1 MNIKLFERI
10 LLMEMKNYPK
20 GYSAG
25 PDGIYYHGEHFSN
38 ALIEITD
45 YYEVKSLTADDPGD
59 CYVEVAFKVGEKI
72 YTAVIPCSGLE
83 KAMRFIPRNDVK
95 FVKSESV
102 CNRFLSETI
111 GKSLLDAKRHTKYSL
126 SPGYNHFQV
135 KGDSKAH
142 YVFLL
147 GNCIIGETERI
158 GVDLAPQNE
167 AIAKF
172 KRPLSTQN
180 AEFMPW
186 GSDFLDSDNIPGV
199 LLMAALTPFIMPLID
214 ESQRSR
220 FEFNTYVY
228 GDSGSGKSAI
238 TKLLVDYF
246 EGSPNI
252 INLHSNK
259 SEIDKIFEYKHCCVA
274 IDDLCGTDSN
284 RERENNEQKLSEN
297 LKRVQTPGQIVRDGK
312 MIKNESMLFVT
323 GEYLLKSSST
333 LNRCL
338 VVNLKDPIPPKEI
351 NKRCRNKDQY
361 LEMVRCFI
369 EWVCKNYDRLSEDLN
384 SKLSDVKNHKN
395 KAERYSGFNRNY
407 AIKSLLFCICDIFC
421 EFIRSVSHDDMTMIT
436 RRRSIENSIEAQID
450 DTLRHLENRSSEY
463 ASSRNIVEKAAAA
476 ILNSQNVTN
485 DINKFRKAI
494 RLDEDPRY
502 LDEGP
507 HYYDNQ
513 LEGSFIISGKELRN
527 IFSSRLSAKSIGEA
541 LADENVLM
549 LSKDGSRTYPIRKQ
563 GKSKDKWMKKFYH
576 INADALKEYAPCS
589 DETEDKKPKKPK
601 KPKKR
606 ELGIFRQYGVWNKRK
621 KQ

>member
-1 MNIKLFERI
+1 MKI
-10 LLMEMKNYPK
+10 KNYPR

-186 GSDFLDSDNIPGV
+186 VSDFLDSDNIPGV

-312 MIKNESMLFVT
+312 RIKNESMLFVT

-351 NKRCRNKDQY
+351 NKLCRNKDQY

-463 ASSRNIVEKAAAA
+463 ASSRNIVEKVAAA

-563 GKSKDKWMKKFYH
+563 GKSQGKWTKKFYH

-589 DETEDKKPKKPK
+589 DETEDKKPE
-601 KPKKR
+601 KR
-606 ELGIFRQYGVWNKRK
+606 ESSIFWQREAFWDKKK

>member
-1 MNIKLFERI
+1 MKI
-10 LLMEMKNYPK
+10 KNYPR

-186 GSDFLDSDNIPGV
+186 VSDFLDSDNIPGV

-351 NKRCRNKDQY
+351 NKLCRNKDQY

-527 IFSSRLSAKSIGEA
+527 IFSPRLSAKSIGEA

-563 GKSKDKWMKKFYH
+563 GKSQGKWTKKFYH

-589 DETEDKKPKKPK
+589 DETEDKKPE
-601 KPKKR
+601 KR
-606 ELGIFRQYGVWNKRK
+606 ESSIFWQREAFWDKKK

>member
-1 MNIKLFERI
+1 MIIR
-10 LLMEMKNYPK
+10 NYPK

-45 YYEVKSLTADDPGD
+45 YYEVKFLTSGVTSDT
-59 CYVEVAFKVGEKI
+59 YVEVKFIVEEKN
-72 YTAVIPCSGLE
+72 YFATIPYYDL
-83 KAMRFIPRNDVK
+83 KNAMRFIPRNDVK

-111 GKSLLDAKRHTKYSL
+111 KGAILNKEPRIRYSL
-126 SPGYNHFQV
+126 DQGYNRFLAE
-135 KGDSKAH
+135 KDSDAH

-147 GNCIIGETERI
+147 GNCIIGDTERI
-158 GVDLAPQNE
+158 GVDIAPQNE
-167 AIAKF
+167 ALAKF

-186 GSDFLDSDNIPGV
+186 VSDFLDSDNIPGV

-312 MIKNESMLFVT
+312 RIKNESMLFVT

-351 NKRCRNKDQY
+351 NKLCRNKDQY

-407 AIKSLLFCICDIFC
+407 AIKSLLFCICDIFY

-463 ASSRNIVEKAAAA
+463 ASSRNIVEEVATA
-476 ILNSQNVTN
+476 ILNSKNVYD
-485 DINKFRKAI
+485 DIKDFRNAI
-494 RLDEDPRY
+494 CF
-502 LDEGP
+502 DEGP
-507 HYYDNQ
+507 RYYDDQ
-513 LEGSFIISGKELRN
+513 LEGSFIISGEELKK

-541 LADENVLM
+541 LADENVLI

-563 GKSKDKWMKKFYH
+563 GKSKDKWTKKFYH
-576 INADALKEYAPCS
+576 INADSLKEYAPCS

-601 KPKKR
+601 KREPGMFPLPK
-606 ELGIFRQYGVWNKRK
+606 QYGVWNKRK

>member
-1 MNIKLFERI
+1 MKI
-10 LLMEMKNYPK
+10 KNYPR

-147 GNCIIGETERI
+147 GKCIIGETERI

-186 GSDFLDSDNIPGV
+186 VSDFLDSDNIPGV

-351 NKRCRNKDQY
+351 NKLCRNKDQY

-541 LADENVLM
+541 LADENMLI

-563 GKSKDKWMKKFYH
+563 GKSKDKWTKKFYH

-601 KPKKR
+601 KREPGMFPLPK
-606 ELGIFRQYGVWNKRK
+606 QYGVWNKRK

>member
-1 MNIKLFERI
+1 MKI
-10 LLMEMKNYPK
+10 KNYPR

-83 KAMRFIPRNDVK
+83 KAMCFIPRNDVK

-186 GSDFLDSDNIPGV
+186 VSDFLDSDNIPGV

-351 NKRCRNKDQY
+351 NKLCRNKDQY

-563 GKSKDKWMKKFYH
+563 GKSQGKWTKKFYH

-589 DETEDKKPKKPK
+589 DETEDKKPE
-601 KPKKR
+601 KR
-606 ELGIFRQYGVWNKRK
+606 ESSISWQREAFWDKKK

>member
-1 MNIKLFERI
+1 MKI
-10 LLMEMKNYPK
+10 KNYPR

-186 GSDFLDSDNIPGV
+186 VSDFLDSDNIPGV

-351 NKRCRNKDQY
+351 NKLCRNKDQY

-407 AIKSLLFCICDIFC
+407 AIKSLLFCICDIIC

-563 GKSKDKWMKKFYH
+563 GKSQGKWTKKFYH

-589 DETEDKKPKKPK
+589 DETEDKKPE
-601 KPKKR
+601 KR
-606 ELGIFRQYGVWNKRK
+606 ESSIFWQREAFWDKKK

>member
-1 MNIKLFERI
+1 
-10 LLMEMKNYPK
+10 MKIRNYPK

-45 YYEVKSLTADDPGD
+45 YYEVKFLTSGVTSDT
-59 CYVEVAFKVGEKI
+59 YVEVKFIVEEKN
-72 YTAVIPCSGLE
+72 YFATIPYYDL
-83 KAMRFIPRNDVK
+83 KNAMRFIPRNDVK

-111 GKSLLDAKRHTKYSL
+111 KGAILNKEPRIRYSL
-126 SPGYNHFQV
+126 DQGYNRFPAE
-135 KGDSKAH
+135 KDSDAH

-147 GNCIIGETERI
+147 GNCIIGDTERI
-158 GVDLAPQNE
+158 GVDIAPQNE

-186 GSDFLDSDNIPGV
+186 VSDFLDSDNIPGV

-312 MIKNESMLFVT
+312 RIKNESMLFVT

-351 NKRCRNKDQY
+351 NKLCRNKDQY

-463 ASSRNIVEKAAAA
+463 ASSRNIVEKVAAA

-527 IFSSRLSAKSIGEA
+527 VFSSRLSAKSIGEA
-541 LADENVLM
+541 LADENVLI

-563 GKSKDKWMKKFYH
+563 GKSQGKWMKKFYH
-576 INADALKEYAPCS
+576 INADSLKEYAPCS
-589 DETEDKKPKKPK
+589 DETEDKKPE
-601 KPKKR
+601 KR
-606 ELGIFRQYGVWNKRK
+606 ESSIFRQHEAFWDKKK

>member
-1 MNIKLFERI
+1 
-10 LLMEMKNYPK
+10 MEIKNYPR
-20 GYSAG
+20 GYSAD

-45 YYEVKSLTADDPGD
+45 YYEVKSLTADVPGD

-72 YTAVIPCSGLE
+72 YTVVIPCSGLE

-147 GNCIIGETERI
+147 GNFIIGDTERI
-158 GVDLAPQNE
+158 GVDIAPQNE
-167 AIAKF
+167 ALAKF

-180 AEFMPW
+180 AEFMSW
-186 GSDFLDSDNIPGV
+186 VSDFLDSDNIPGV

-312 MIKNESMLFVT
+312 RIKNESMLFVT

-351 NKRCRNKDQY
+351 NKLCRNKDQY
-361 LEMVRCFI
+361 LEMVRRFI

-384 SKLSDVKNHKN
+384 SRLSDVKNHKN
-395 KAERYSGFNRNY
+395 KAVRYSGFNRNY
-407 AIKSLLFCICDIFC
+407 AIRSLLFCTCDIFC
-421 EFIRSVSHDDMTMIT
+421 EFIRSISRDDMKVIYM
-436 RRRSIENSIEAQID
+436 RRSIENSIEVQID

-463 ASSRNIVEKAAAA
+463 ASSRNIVEEAAAA
-476 ILNSQNVTN
+476 ILNSQNVYD
-485 DINKFRKAI
+485 DIKVFRNAI
-494 RLDEDPRY
+494 CF
-502 LDEGP
+502 DEGP
-507 HYYDNQ
+507 RYYDDQ
-513 LEGSFIISGKELRN
+513 LEGSFIISGEELKK

-541 LADENVLM
+541 LADENMLI

-563 GKSKDKWMKKFYH
+563 GKSKDKWTKKFYH

-601 KPKKR
+601 KREPGMFPLPK
-606 ELGIFRQYGVWNKRK
+606 QYGVWNKRK

>member
-1 MNIKLFERI
+1 MKI
-10 LLMEMKNYPK
+10 KNYPR

-186 GSDFLDSDNIPGV
+186 VSDFLDSDTIPGV

-312 MIKNESMLFVT
+312 RIKNESMLFVT

-351 NKRCRNKDQY
+351 NKLCRNKDQY

-369 EWVCKNYDRLSEDLN
+369 EWVCKNYDRLSKNLN
-384 SKLSDVKNHKN
+384 SRLSDVKNHKS
-395 KAERYSGFNRNY
+395 KAARYSGFNRNY
-407 AIKSLLFCICDIFC
+407 AIKSLLFCTCDIFC
-421 EFIRSVSHDDMTMIT
+421 EFIRSVSNDDMTMIT
-436 RRRSIENSIEAQID
+436 RRRSIENSIEVQID

-463 ASSRNIVEKAAAA
+463 ASSRNIVEEVAAA
-476 ILNSQNVTN
+476 ILNSKNVYD
-485 DINKFRKAI
+485 DIKVFRNAI
-494 RLDEDPRY
+494 CF
-502 LDEGP
+502 DEGP
-507 HYYDNQ
+507 RYYGDQ
-513 LEGSFIISGKELRN
+513 LEGSFIISGEELKK

-541 LADENVLM
+541 LADENMLI

-563 GKSKDKWMKKFYH
+563 GKSKDKWTKKFYH

-601 KPKKR
+601 KREPGMFPLPK
-606 ELGIFRQYGVWNKRK
+606 QYGVWNKRK

>member
-10 LLMEMKNYPK
+10 LLMEIKNYPR

-45 YYEVKSLTADDPGD
+45 YYEVKSLTADVPGD

-83 KAMRFIPRNDVK
+83 KAMRFIPRNEVK
-95 FVKSESV
+95 FNKKEST
-102 CNRFLSETI
+102 CNDFLSGTIKGAILNMEHRIRYSLDQGYNRFPAE
-111 GKSLLDAKRHTKYSL
+111 K
-126 SPGYNHFQV
+126 
-135 KGDSKAH
+135 DSDAH

-147 GNCIIGETERI
+147 GNCIIGDTERI
-158 GVDLAPQNE
+158 GVDIAPQNE
-167 AIAKF
+167 ALAKF

-186 GSDFLDSDNIPGV
+186 VSDFLDSDNIPGV

-312 MIKNESMLFVT
+312 RIKNESMLFVT

-351 NKRCRNKDQY
+351 NKLCRNNDQY

-463 ASSRNIVEKAAAA
+463 ASSRNIVEKAAA

-527 IFSSRLSAKSIGEA
+527 VFSSRLSAKSIGEA

-563 GKSKDKWMKKFYH
+563 GKSQGKWTKKFYH

-589 DETEDKKPKKPK
+589 DETEDKKPEM
-601 KPKKR
+601 R
-606 ELGIFRQYGVWNKRK
+606 ESSIFRQHEAFWDKKK

>member
-1 MNIKLFERI
+1 MKI
-10 LLMEMKNYPK
+10 KNYPR

-186 GSDFLDSDNIPGV
+186 VSDFLDSDNIPGV

-351 NKRCRNKDQY
+351 NKLCRNKDQY

-421 EFIRSVSHDDMTMIT
+421 EFIRSVSNDDMTMIT
-436 RRRSIENSIEAQID
+436 RRRSIENSIEVQID

-463 ASSRNIVEKAAAA
+463 ASSRNIVEEVATA
-476 ILNSQNVTN
+476 ILNSKNVYD
-485 DINKFRKAI
+485 DIKDFRNAI
-494 RLDEDPRY
+494 CF
-502 LDEGP
+502 DEGP
-507 HYYDNQ
+507 RYYDDQ
-513 LEGSFIISGKELRN
+513 LEGSFIISGEELKK

-541 LADENVLM
+541 LADENVLI

-563 GKSKDKWMKKFYH
+563 GKSKDKWTKKFYH
-576 INADALKEYAPCS
+576 INADSLKEYAPCS

-601 KPKKR
+601 KREPGMFPLPK
-606 ELGIFRQYGVWNKRK
+606 QYGVWNKRK

>member
-1 MNIKLFERI
+1 MKI
-10 LLMEMKNYPK
+10 KNYPR

-59 CYVEVAFKVGEKI
+59 CYIEIAFKVGEKI

-186 GSDFLDSDNIPGV
+186 VSDFLDSDNIPGV

-312 MIKNESMLFVT
+312 RIKNESMLFVT

-351 NKRCRNKDQY
+351 NKLCRNKDQY

-421 EFIRSVSHDDMTMIT
+421 EFIRSVSHDDMTMII

-463 ASSRNIVEKAAAA
+463 ASSRNIVEEVAAA
-476 ILNSQNVTN
+476 ILNSKNVYD
-485 DINKFRKAI
+485 DIKVFRNAI
-494 RLDEDPRY
+494 CF
-502 LDEGP
+502 DEGP
-507 HYYDNQ
+507 RYYDDQ
-513 LEGSFIISGKELRN
+513 LEGSFIISGEELKK

-541 LADENVLM
+541 LADENMLI

-563 GKSKDKWMKKFYH
+563 GKSKDKWTKKFYH

-601 KPKKR
+601 KREPGMFPLPK
-606 ELGIFRQYGVWNKRK
+606 QYGVWNKRK

>member
-1 MNIKLFERI
+1 MKI
-10 LLMEMKNYPK
+10 KNYPR

-186 GSDFLDSDNIPGV
+186 VSDFLDSDNIPGV

-297 LKRVQTPGQIVRDGK
+297 LKRVQTPGQIARDGK

-351 NKRCRNKDQY
+351 NKLCRNKDQY

-563 GKSKDKWMKKFYH
+563 GKSQGKWTKKFYH

-589 DETEDKKPKKPK
+589 DETEDKKPE
-601 KPKKR
+601 KR
-606 ELGIFRQYGVWNKRK
+606 ESSIFWQREAFWDKKK

>member
-1 MNIKLFERI
+1 
-10 LLMEMKNYPK
+10 
-20 GYSAG
+20 
-25 PDGIYYHGEHFSN
+25 
-38 ALIEITD
+38 
-45 YYEVKSLTADDPGD
+45 
-59 CYVEVAFKVGEKI
+59 
-72 YTAVIPCSGLE
+72 
-83 KAMRFIPRNDVK
+83 
-95 FVKSESV
+95 
-102 CNRFLSETI
+102 
-111 GKSLLDAKRHTKYSL
+111 
-126 SPGYNHFQV
+126 
-135 KGDSKAH
+135 
-142 YVFLL
+142 
-147 GNCIIGETERI
+147 
-158 GVDLAPQNE
+158 
-167 AIAKF
+167 
-172 KRPLSTQN
+172 
-180 AEFMPW
+180 
-186 GSDFLDSDNIPGV
+186 
-199 LLMAALTPFIMPLID
+199 
-214 ESQRSR
+214 
-220 FEFNTYVY
+220 
-228 GDSGSGKSAI
+228 
-238 TKLLVDYF
+238 
-246 EGSPNI
+246 
-252 INLHSNK
+252 
-259 SEIDKIFEYKHCCVA
+259 
-274 IDDLCGTDSN
+274 
-284 RERENNEQKLSEN
+284 
-297 LKRVQTPGQIVRDGK
+297 

-351 NKRCRNKDQY
+351 NKLCRNKDQY

-563 GKSKDKWMKKFYH
+563 GKSQGKWTKKFYH

-589 DETEDKKPKKPK
+589 DETEDKKPE
-601 KPKKR
+601 KR
-606 ELGIFRQYGVWNKRK
+606 ESSIFWQREAFWDKKK

>member
-1 MNIKLFERI
+1 MKI
-10 LLMEMKNYPK
+10 KNYPR

-186 GSDFLDSDNIPGV
+186 VSDFLDSDNIPGV

-351 NKRCRNKDQY
+351 NKLCRNKDQY

-395 KAERYSGFNRNY
+395 KAEMYSGFNRNY

-563 GKSKDKWMKKFYH
+563 GKSQGKWTKKFYH

-589 DETEDKKPKKPK
+589 DETEDKKPE
-601 KPKKR
+601 KR
-606 ELGIFRQYGVWNKRK
+606 ESSIFWQREAFWDKKK

>member
-10 LLMEMKNYPK
+10 LLMKIKNYPR

-25 PDGIYYHGEHFSN
+25 PDGIYYHSEHFSN

-186 GSDFLDSDNIPGV
+186 VSDFLDSDNIPGV

-312 MIKNESMLFVT
+312 RIKNESMLFVT

-351 NKRCRNKDQY
+351 NKLCRNKDQY

-407 AIKSLLFCICDIFC
+407 AIKSLLFCICVIFC

-463 ASSRNIVEKAAAA
+463 ASSRNIVEKVAAA

-541 LADENVLM
+541 LADENVLI

-563 GKSKDKWMKKFYH
+563 GKSKDKWTKKFYH

-589 DETEDKKPKKPK
+589 DETEDKKPKK
-601 KPKKR
+601 R
-606 ELGIFRQYGVWNKRK
+606 ELGMFPMPKQYGVWNKRK

>member
-1 MNIKLFERI
+1 MIIR
-10 LLMEMKNYPK
+10 NYPK

-25 PDGIYYHGEHFSN
+25 LDGIYYHGEHFSN

-45 YYEVKSLTADDPGD
+45 YYEVKSLTADVPGD

-83 KAMRFIPRNDVK
+83 KAMRFIPRNEVK
-95 FVKSESV
+95 FNKREST
-102 CNRFLSETI
+102 CNDFLSGTI
-111 GKSLLDAKRHTKYSL
+111 KGAILNKEPRIRYSL
-126 SPGYNHFQV
+126 DQGYNCFPAE
-135 KGDSKAH
+135 KDSDAH

-147 GNCIIGETERI
+147 GNCIIGDTERI
-158 GVDLAPQNE
+158 GVDIAPQNE
-167 AIAKF
+167 ALAKF
-172 KRPLSTQN
+172 KRPLSTQD

-186 GSDFLDSDNIPGV
+186 VSDFLDSDNIPGV

-312 MIKNESMLFVT
+312 RIKNESMLFVT

-351 NKRCRNKDQY
+351 NKLCRNKDQY

-407 AIKSLLFCICDIFC
+407 AIKSLLFCFCDIFC

-476 ILNSQNVTN
+476 ILNSQTN

-541 LADENVLM
+541 LADENVLI

-563 GKSKDKWMKKFYH
+563 GKSKDKWTKKFYH

-601 KPKKR
+601 KREPGMFPLPK
-606 ELGIFRQYGVWNKRK
+606 QYGVWNKRK

>member
-10 LLMEMKNYPK
+10 LLMEIKNYPK

-25 PDGIYYHGEHFSN
+25 PGGIYYHGEHFSN

-45 YYEVKSLTADDPGD
+45 YYEVKFLTSGVTSDT
-59 CYVEVAFKVGEKI
+59 YVEVKFIVEEKN
-72 YTAVIPCSGLE
+72 YFATIPYYDL
-83 KAMRFIPRNDVK
+83 KNAMRFIPHNDVK

-111 GKSLLDAKRHTKYSL
+111 KGAILNKEPRIRYSL
-126 SPGYNHFQV
+126 DQGYNCFPAE
-135 KGDSKAH
+135 KDSDAH

-147 GNCIIGETERI
+147 GNCIIGDTERI
-158 GVDLAPQNE
+158 GVDIAPQNE

-186 GSDFLDSDNIPGV
+186 VSDFLDSDNIPGV

-312 MIKNESMLFVT
+312 RIKNESMLFVT

-351 NKRCRNKDQY
+351 NKLCRNKDQY

-436 RRRSIENSIEAQID
+436 RRRSIEAQID

-563 GKSKDKWMKKFYH
+563 GKSQGKWTKKFYH

-589 DETEDKKPKKPK
+589 DETEDKKPE
-601 KPKKR
+601 KR
-606 ELGIFRQYGVWNKRK
+606 ESSIFRQHEAFWDKKK

>member
-1 MNIKLFERI
+1 MKI
-10 LLMEMKNYPK
+10 KNYPR

-186 GSDFLDSDNIPGV
+186 VSDFLDSDNIPGV

-351 NKRCRNKDQY
+351 NKLCRNKDQY

-563 GKSKDKWMKKFYH
+563 GKSQGKWTKKFYH

-589 DETEDKKPKKPK
+589 DETEEKKPEKRESSIFWQREAFWDKK
-601 KPKKR
+601 
-606 ELGIFRQYGVWNKRK
+606 K

>member
-1 MNIKLFERI
+1 MKI
-10 LLMEMKNYPK
+10 KNYPR

-135 KGDSKAH
+135 KGDSKSH

-186 GSDFLDSDNIPGV
+186 VSDFLDSDTIPGV

-312 MIKNESMLFVT
+312 RIKNESMLFVT

-351 NKRCRNKDQY
+351 NKLCRNKDQY

-369 EWVCKNYDRLSEDLN
+369 EWVCKNYDRLSKNLN
-384 SKLSDVKNHKN
+384 SRLSDVKNHKS
-395 KAERYSGFNRNY
+395 KAVRYSGFNRNY

-476 ILNSQNVTN
+476 ILNPQNVTN

-513 LEGSFIISGKELRN
+513 LEGSFIISGEELRK

-541 LADENVLM
+541 LADENVLI

-563 GKSKDKWMKKFYH
+563 GKSKDKWTKKFYH

>member
-1 MNIKLFERI
+1 MKI
-10 LLMEMKNYPK
+10 KNYPR

-186 GSDFLDSDNIPGV
+186 VSDFLDSDNIPGV

-312 MIKNESMLFVT
+312 RIKNESMLFVT

-351 NKRCRNKDQY
+351 NKLCRNKDQY

-369 EWVCKNYDRLSEDLN
+369 EWVCKNYDRLSKNLN
-384 SKLSDVKNHKN
+384 SRLSDVKNHKS
-395 KAERYSGFNRNY
+395 KAVRYSGFNRNY

-436 RRRSIENSIEAQID
+436 RHRSIENSIEAQID

-463 ASSRNIVEKAAAA
+463 ASSRNIVEKVAAA

-541 LADENVLM
+541 LADENVLI

-563 GKSKDKWMKKFYH
+563 GKSKDKWTKKFYH
-576 INADALKEYAPCS
+576 INADSLKEYAPCS

-601 KPKKR
+601 KREPGMFPLPK
-606 ELGIFRQYGVWNKRK
+606 QYGVWNKRK

>member
-1 MNIKLFERI
+1 MKI
-10 LLMEMKNYPK
+10 KNYPR

-111 GKSLLDAKRHTKYSL
+111 GKYLLDAKRHTKYSL

-186 GSDFLDSDNIPGV
+186 VSDFLDSDNIPGV

-312 MIKNESMLFVT
+312 RIKNESMLFVT

-351 NKRCRNKDQY
+351 NKLCRNKDQY

-463 ASSRNIVEKAAAA
+463 ASSRNIVEKVAAA

-541 LADENVLM
+541 LADENVLI

-563 GKSKDKWMKKFYH
+563 GKSQGKWTKKFYH
-576 INADALKEYAPCS
+576 INADSLKEYAPCS

-601 KPKKR
+601 KREPGMFPLPK
-606 ELGIFRQYGVWNKRK
+606 QYGVWNKRK

>member
-10 LLMEMKNYPK
+10 LLMEIKNYPK

-25 PDGIYYHGEHFSN
+25 PGGIYYHGEHFSN

-45 YYEVKSLTADDPGD
+45 YYEVKFLTSGVTSDT
-59 CYVEVAFKVGEKI
+59 YVEVKFIVEEKN
-72 YTAVIPCSGLE
+72 YFATIPYYDL
-83 KAMRFIPRNDVK
+83 KNAMRFIPRNDVK

-111 GKSLLDAKRHTKYSL
+111 KGAILNKEPRIRYSL
-126 SPGYNHFQV
+126 DQGYNCFPAE
-135 KGDSKAH
+135 KDSDAH

-147 GNCIIGETERI
+147 GNCIIGDTERI
-158 GVDLAPQNE
+158 GVDIAPQNE

-186 GSDFLDSDNIPGV
+186 VSDFLDSDNIPGV

-259 SEIDKIFEYKHCCVA
+259 SEIDKIFEYKHYCVA

-312 MIKNESMLFVT
+312 RIKNESMLFVT

-351 NKRCRNKDQY
+351 NKLCRNKDQY

-436 RRRSIENSIEAQID
+436 RRRSIEAQID

-563 GKSKDKWMKKFYH
+563 GKSQGKWTKKFYH

-589 DETEDKKPKKPK
+589 DETEDKKPE
-601 KPKKR
+601 KR
-606 ELGIFRQYGVWNKRK
+606 ESSIFRQHEAFWDKKK

>member
-1 MNIKLFERI
+1 MKI
-10 LLMEMKNYPK
+10 KNYPR

-186 GSDFLDSDNIPGV
+186 VSDFLDSDNIPGV

-351 NKRCRNKDQY
+351 NKLCRNKDQY

-463 ASSRNIVEKAAAA
+463 APSRNIVEKAAAA

-563 GKSKDKWMKKFYH
+563 GKSQGKWTKKFYH

-589 DETEDKKPKKPK
+589 DETEDKKPE
-601 KPKKR
+601 KR
-606 ELGIFRQYGVWNKRK
+606 ESSIFWQREAFWDKKK

>member
-1 MNIKLFERI
+1 MKI
-10 LLMEMKNYPK
+10 KNYPR

-186 GSDFLDSDNIPGV
+186 VSDFLDSDNIPGV

-351 NKRCRNKDQY
+351 NKLCRNKDQY

-563 GKSKDKWMKKFYH
+563 GKSQGKWTKKFYH

-589 DETEDKKPKKPK
+589 DETEDKKPE
-601 KPKKR
+601 KR
-606 ELGIFRQYGVWNKRK
+606 ESSIFWQREAFWNKKK

>member
-1 MNIKLFERI
+1 
-10 LLMEMKNYPK
+10 MEIKNYPK

-25 PDGIYYHGEHFSN
+25 PGGIYYHGEHFSN

-45 YYEVKSLTADDPGD
+45 YYEVKFLTSGVTSDT
-59 CYVEVAFKVGEKI
+59 YVEVKFIVEEKN
-72 YTAVIPCSGLE
+72 YFATIPYYDL
-83 KAMRFIPRNDVK
+83 KNAMRFIPRNDVK

-111 GKSLLDAKRHTKYSL
+111 KGAILNKEPRIRYSL
-126 SPGYNHFQV
+126 DQGYNCFPAE
-135 KGDSKAH
+135 KDSDAH

-147 GNCIIGETERI
+147 GNCIIGDTERI
-158 GVDLAPQNE
+158 GVDIAPQNE

-186 GSDFLDSDNIPGV
+186 VSDFLDSDNIPGV

-312 MIKNESMLFVT
+312 RIKNESMLFVT

-351 NKRCRNKDQY
+351 NKLCRNKDQY

-407 AIKSLLFCICDIFC
+407 AIKSLLFYICDIFC

-436 RRRSIENSIEAQID
+436 RRRSIEAQID

-563 GKSKDKWMKKFYH
+563 GKSQGKWTKKFYH

-589 DETEDKKPKKPK
+589 DETEDKKPE
-601 KPKKR
+601 KR
-606 ELGIFRQYGVWNKRK
+606 ESSIFRQHEAFWDKKK

>member
-1 MNIKLFERI
+1 MKI
-10 LLMEMKNYPK
+10 KNYPR

-180 AEFMPW
+180 AEFMPCV
-186 GSDFLDSDNIPGV
+186 SDFLDSDNIPGV

-351 NKRCRNKDQY
+351 NKLCRNKDQY

-563 GKSKDKWMKKFYH
+563 GKSQGKWTKKFYH

-589 DETEDKKPKKPK
+589 DETEDKKPE
-601 KPKKR
+601 KR
-606 ELGIFRQYGVWNKRK
+606 ESSIFWQREAFWDKKK

>member
-1 MNIKLFERI
+1 MKI
-10 LLMEMKNYPK
+10 KNYPR

-186 GSDFLDSDNIPGV
+186 VSDFLDSDNIPGV

-246 EGSPNI
+246 DGSPNI

-351 NKRCRNKDQY
+351 NKLCRNKDQY

-421 EFIRSVSHDDMTMIT
+421 EFIRSVSNDDMTMIT

-563 GKSKDKWMKKFYH
+563 GKSQGKWTKKFYH

-589 DETEDKKPKKPK
+589 DETEDKKPE
-601 KPKKR
+601 KR
-606 ELGIFRQYGVWNKRK
+606 ESSIFWQREAFWDKKK

>member
-1 MNIKLFERI
+1 M
-10 LLMEMKNYPK
+10 
-20 GYSAG
+20 
-25 PDGIYYHGEHFSN
+25 
-38 ALIEITD
+38 
-45 YYEVKSLTADDPGD
+45 TADDPGD

-186 GSDFLDSDNIPGV
+186 VSDFLDSDNIPGV

-351 NKRCRNKDQY
+351 NKLCRNKDQY

-563 GKSKDKWMKKFYH
+563 GKSQGKWTKKFYH

-589 DETEDKKPKKPK
+589 DETEDKKPE
-601 KPKKR
+601 KR
-606 ELGIFRQYGVWNKRK
+606 ESSIFWQREAFWDKKK

>member
-1 MNIKLFERI
+1 MKI
-10 LLMEMKNYPK
+10 KNYPR

-38 ALIEITD
+38 ALIEITN

-186 GSDFLDSDNIPGV
+186 VSDFLDSDNIPGV

-351 NKRCRNKDQY
+351 NKLCRNKDQY

-563 GKSKDKWMKKFYH
+563 GKSQGKWTKKFYH

-589 DETEDKKPKKPK
+589 DETEDKKPE
-601 KPKKR
+601 KR
-606 ELGIFRQYGVWNKRK
+606 ESSIFWQREAFWDKKK

>member
-10 LLMEMKNYPK
+10 LLMEIKNYPR

-186 GSDFLDSDNIPGV
+186 VSDFLDSDNIPGV

-351 NKRCRNKDQY
+351 NKLCRNKDQY

-563 GKSKDKWMKKFYH
+563 GKSQGKWTKKFYH

-589 DETEDKKPKKPK
+589 DETEDKKPE
-601 KPKKR
+601 KR
-606 ELGIFRQYGVWNKRK
+606 ESSIFWQREAFWDRK
-621 KQ
+621 KKQ

>member
-1 MNIKLFERI
+1 MKI
-10 LLMEMKNYPK
+10 KNYPR

-186 GSDFLDSDNIPGV
+186 VSDFLDSDNIPGV

-351 NKRCRNKDQY
+351 NKLCRNKDQY

-563 GKSKDKWMKKFYH
+563 GKSQGKWTKKFYH

-589 DETEDKKPKKPK
+589 DETKDKKPE
-601 KPKKR
+601 KR
-606 ELGIFRQYGVWNKRK
+606 ESSIFWQREAFWDKKK

>member
-1 MNIKLFERI
+1 MKI
-10 LLMEMKNYPK
+10 KNYPR

-45 YYEVKSLTADDPGD
+45 YYEVKSLTADDTGD

-186 GSDFLDSDNIPGV
+186 VSDFLDSDNIPGV

-351 NKRCRNKDQY
+351 NKLCRNKDQY

-563 GKSKDKWMKKFYH
+563 GKSQGKWTKKFYH

-589 DETEDKKPKKPK
+589 DETEDKKPE
-601 KPKKR
+601 KR
-606 ELGIFRQYGVWNKRK
+606 ESSIFWQREAFWDKKK

>member
-1 MNIKLFERI
+1 MKI
-10 LLMEMKNYPK
+10 KNYPR

-95 FVKSESV
+95 FVKSESL

-186 GSDFLDSDNIPGV
+186 VSDFLDSDNIPGV

-351 NKRCRNKDQY
+351 NKLCRNKDQY

-563 GKSKDKWMKKFYH
+563 GKSQGKWTKKFYH

-589 DETEDKKPKKPK
+589 DETEDKKPE
-601 KPKKR
+601 KR
-606 ELGIFRQYGVWNKRK
+606 ESSIFWQREAFWDKKK

>member
-1 MNIKLFERI
+1 MKI
-10 LLMEMKNYPK
+10 KNYPR

-25 PDGIYYHGEHFSN
+25 PDGIYYHGEHFSI

-186 GSDFLDSDNIPGV
+186 VSDFLDSDNIPGV

-351 NKRCRNKDQY
+351 NKLCRNKDQY

-563 GKSKDKWMKKFYH
+563 GKSQGKWTKKFYH

-589 DETEDKKPKKPK
+589 DETEDKKPE
-601 KPKKR
+601 KR
-606 ELGIFRQYGVWNKRK
+606 ESSIFWQREAFWDKKK

>member
-1 MNIKLFERI
+1 MERI
-10 LLMEMKNYPK
+10 LLMKIRNYPK

-45 YYEVKSLTADDPGD
+45 YYEVKFLTSGVTSDT
-59 CYVEVAFKVGEKI
+59 YVEVKFIVEEKN
-72 YTAVIPCSGLE
+72 YFATIPYYDL
-83 KAMRFIPRNDVK
+83 KNAMRFIPRNDVK

-111 GKSLLDAKRHTKYSL
+111 KGAILNKEPRIRYSL
-126 SPGYNHFQV
+126 DQGYNRFPAE
-135 KGDSKAH
+135 KDSDAH

-147 GNCIIGETERI
+147 GNCIIGDTERI
-158 GVDLAPQNE
+158 GVDIAPQNE

-186 GSDFLDSDNIPGV
+186 VSDFLDSDNIPGV

-312 MIKNESMLFVT
+312 RIKNESMLFVT

-351 NKRCRNKDQY
+351 NKLCRNKDQY

-463 ASSRNIVEKAAAA
+463 ASSRNIVEKVAAA

-527 IFSSRLSAKSIGEA
+527 VFSSRLSAKSIGEA
-541 LADENVLM
+541 LADENVLI

-563 GKSKDKWMKKFYH
+563 GKSQGKWTKKFYH
-576 INADALKEYAPCS
+576 INADSLKEYAPCS
-589 DETEDKKPKKPK
+589 DETEDKKPE
-601 KPKKR
+601 KR
-606 ELGIFRQYGVWNKRK
+606 ESSIFRQHEAFWDKKK

>member
-1 MNIKLFERI
+1 MKI
-10 LLMEMKNYPK
+10 KNYPR

-186 GSDFLDSDNIPGV
+186 VSDFLDSDNIPGV

-284 RERENNEQKLSEN
+284 RERENNEQNLSEN

-351 NKRCRNKDQY
+351 NKLCRNKDQY

-563 GKSKDKWMKKFYH
+563 GKSQGKWTKKFYH

-589 DETEDKKPKKPK
+589 DETEDKKPE
-601 KPKKR
+601 KR
-606 ELGIFRQYGVWNKRK
+606 ESSIFWQREAFWDKKK

>member
-1 MNIKLFERI
+1 MKI
-10 LLMEMKNYPK
+10 KNYPR

-186 GSDFLDSDNIPGV
+186 VSDFLDSDNIPGV

-312 MIKNESMLFVT
+312 RIKNESMLFVT
-323 GEYLLKSSST
+323 GGYLLKSSST

-351 NKRCRNKDQY
+351 NKLCRNKDQY

-463 ASSRNIVEKAAAA
+463 ASSRNIVEEVAAA
-476 ILNSQNVTN
+476 ILNSKNVYD
-485 DINKFRKAI
+485 DIKVFRNAI
-494 RLDEDPRY
+494 CF
-502 LDEGP
+502 DEGP
-507 HYYDNQ
+507 RYYDDQ
-513 LEGSFIISGKELRN
+513 LEGSFIISGEELKK

-541 LADENVLM
+541 LADENMLI

-563 GKSKDKWMKKFYH
+563 GKSKDKWTKKFYH

-601 KPKKR
+601 KREPGMFPLPK
-606 ELGIFRQYGVWNKRK
+606 QYGVWNKRK

>member
-1 MNIKLFERI
+1 MKI
-10 LLMEMKNYPK
+10 KNYPR

-72 YTAVIPCSGLE
+72 YTAVIQCSGLE

-186 GSDFLDSDNIPGV
+186 VSDFLDSDNIPGV

-351 NKRCRNKDQY
+351 NKLCRNKDQY

-563 GKSKDKWMKKFYH
+563 GKSQGKWTKKFYH

-589 DETEDKKPKKPK
+589 DETEDKKPE
-601 KPKKR
+601 KR
-606 ELGIFRQYGVWNKRK
+606 ESSIFWQREAFWDKKK

>member
-1 MNIKLFERI
+1 MKI
-10 LLMEMKNYPK
+10 KNYPR

-186 GSDFLDSDNIPGV
+186 VSDFLDSDNIPGV

-351 NKRCRNKDQY
+351 NKLCRNKDQY

-395 KAERYSGFNRNY
+395 KAERYSDFNRNY

-563 GKSKDKWMKKFYH
+563 GKSQGKWTKKFYH

-589 DETEDKKPKKPK
+589 DETEDKKPE
-601 KPKKR
+601 KR
-606 ELGIFRQYGVWNKRK
+606 ESSIFWQREAFWDKKK